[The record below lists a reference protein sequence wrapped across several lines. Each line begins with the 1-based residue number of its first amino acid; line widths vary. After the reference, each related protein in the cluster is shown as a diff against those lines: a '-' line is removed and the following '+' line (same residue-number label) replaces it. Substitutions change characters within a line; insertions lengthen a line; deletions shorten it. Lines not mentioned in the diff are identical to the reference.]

1 MSTALTIAGKEVRDG
16 LRNRWVLATTLLM
29 AALALGL
36 AFLGTAPTGS
46 NVAASRLAVTVVSL
60 ASLTIFLVPL
70 IALLLSF
77 DALVGEIERGTM
89 LLLLSYPVARWE
101 IVAGKFLGH
110 TALVAIATTVGYGV
124 AAAAIAYTTPDS
136 GAGDWQAMG
145 ALIASSI
152 LLGAVFLSIGY
163 LLSSLVRERAT
174 AAGLAIAVWLVFVLL
189 YDLGL
194 LGYLAATEGKGLSA
208 EMFGWLLLLN
218 PADAFR
224 LFNLTGVEE
233 VRQFSGMAGV
243 SRQATAS
250 PPALMAA
257 LLAWILVPLVLAQLV
272 FHRRQL

>member
-1 MSTALTIAGKEVRDG
+1 MTTVLAIAWKEVRDG

-36 AFLGTAPTGS
+36 AFLGAAPTGS

-70 IALLLSF
+70 IALLLAY

-89 LLLLSYPVARWE
+89 LLLLAYPVARWE

-110 TALVAIATTVGYGV
+110 AALIAIATGVGYGV
-124 AAAAIAYTTPDS
+124 AAAAVAYAAPGT
-136 GAGDWQAMG
+136 GAEDWQAMG

-163 LLSSLVRERAT
+163 LLSGLVRERAT

-194 LGYLAATEGKGLSA
+194 LGYLAATEGKGVSA
-208 EMFGWLLLLN
+208 ETFGWLLLLN

-224 LFNLTGVEE
+224 LFNLTGLEG
-233 VRQFSGMAGV
+233 VRQFSGMAGASGQAPV
-243 SRQATAS
+243 S
-250 PPALMAA
+250 PFALMAA
-257 LLAWILVPLVLAQLV
+257 LLAWVLVPLLLAQAV

>member
-1 MSTALTIAGKEVRDG
+1 MSTVLVIAGKEIRDG

-77 DALVGEIERGTM
+77 DALVGEVERGTM
-89 LLLLSYPVARWE
+89 LLLLAYPVARWE

-110 TALVAIATTVGYGV
+110 AALVAIATTVGYGV
-124 AAAAIAYTTPDS
+124 AAAAVAYTTPGT
-136 GAGDWQAMG
+136 GAEDWKAMG
-145 ALIASSI
+145 ALIVSSV

-174 AAGLAIAVWLVFVLL
+174 AAGLAIGVWLVFVLL

-194 LGYLAATEGKGLSA
+194 LGYLAATEGKGLSEA
-208 EMFGWLLLLN
+208 AFGWLLLLN

-243 SRQATAS
+243 SRQASVS
-250 PPALMAA
+250 PAALMGA
-257 LLAWILVPLVLAQLV
+257 LLAWILVPLVLTQLI